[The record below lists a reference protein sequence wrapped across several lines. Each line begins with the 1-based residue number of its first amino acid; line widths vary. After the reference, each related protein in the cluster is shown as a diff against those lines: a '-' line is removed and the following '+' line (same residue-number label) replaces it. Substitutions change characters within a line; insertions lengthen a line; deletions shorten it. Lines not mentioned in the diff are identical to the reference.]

1 QFNIPKA
8 QADKVFDEVTTALM
22 ELAGN
27 IDAEEL
33 VILGHH
39 YEEQEM
45 AESRD
50 DSDDDEEDENL
61 EDWVDER
68 VTMTV
73 EQLAALDKAVQPV
86 RLMLIKLHKTAFTI
100 KNSSTIILPRWYEVL
115 EELKLD
121 ARMMLWDVSTRW
133 NSTFD
138 MLKFAIKYR
147 TAIDAITAKCSMRL

>member
-1 QFNIPKA
+1 MILQLEELIDEFKGEESQTRCFTHILNLIAKSVIRQFDVPKA

-27 IDAEEL
+27 IDAK
-33 VILGHH
+33 
-39 YEEQEM
+39 EQEM

-61 EDWVDER
+61 EGWVDER

-86 RLMLIKLHKTAFTI
+86 RLMLIKV
-100 KNSSTIILPRWYEVL
+100 R
-115 EELKLD
+115 LKLNL
-121 ARMMLWDVSTRW
+121 R
-133 NSTFD
+133 
-138 MLKFAIKYR
+138 
-147 TAIDAITAKCSMRL
+147 